1 MPDNPRGG
9 IPSRQPA
16 SSLWVKRVD
25 KWGKVGH
32 SGDLWPLG
40 GGTAPSKGG
49 TDSDDERKRAEVF
62 LGEYFHSLDGKGR
75 VVMPSGFRRRLEE
88 GCVITKGQDGQLVIW
103 AADDF
108 EKKASEVIDRPQD
121 KGGRRFS
128 RTLFAAADLQTPDKS
143 GRVLV
148 KPELRNFARLEP
160 GNEIAVLG
168 LFDHI
173 ELWDKDRHLAD
184 RASSDEM
191 YLDEED

>member
-1 MPDNPRGG
+1 
-9 IPSRQPA
+9 
-16 SSLWVKRVD
+16 
-25 KWGKVGH
+25 
-32 SGDLWPLG
+32 
-40 GGTAPSKGG
+40 
-49 TDSDDERKRAEVF
+49 VF

-75 VVMPSGFRRRLEE
+75 VVMPSGFRRDLEN

-108 EKKASEVIDRPQD
+108 EQKAAEVIERPQD
-121 KGGRRFS
+121 KAGRRFS
-128 RTLFAAADLQTPDKS
+128 RTLFAGADWQTPDKS

-148 KPELRNFARLEP
+148 KPDLRDFAGLEP

-173 ELWDKDRHLAD
+173 ELWDKERHVED
-184 RASSDEM
+184 KASGDQI